1 MFDEQGGRTMR
12 SLMMYLQG
20 VFALGFVV
28 MLLVSGL
35 MYVRHDGLSIE
46 LGQAVGLLILFLGLL
61 LATGRQM
68 TGRWFTWSRR

>member
-1 MFDEQGGRTMR
+1 MRT
-12 SLMMYLQG
+12 LMVFLQG

-35 MYVRHDGLSIE
+35 MYVRHNGLSIE
-46 LGQAVGLLILFLGLL
+46 LAQAVGLLALFLGLL

-68 TGRWFTWSRR
+68 TGRWFRWSRR